1 MSSMEEMV
9 NQLAEEVAI
18 VSDIKLQRLES
29 SLKRMESQ
37 QQGFSRLDRFIFEQM
52 KVLLTNLNDKMT
64 NLLQKRLPQ
73 LESAVKITNYL

>member
-1 MSSMEEMV
+1 MEEMV